1 MGRKG
6 ASRISVVSANPDAL
20 AGVDSDRVAAFQAAS
35 GKAMMKLR
43 QATQANKVSWTVV
56 AAAGQDW
63 AQKCSLMLPRRST
76 RQAMG
81 SNFQNDAYL
90 RRRSCCCLEKHD
102 ETLQVKAEELNKEQ
116 FSALHYTA
124 PGTDLIIGL
133 PKITCGKVLAATT
146 PAMKIHGEHAD
157 RRSLYCPR

>member
-63 AQKCSLMLPRRST
+63 AQVFPCFPRRST
-76 RQAMG
+76 RQIWDQI
-81 SNFQNDAYL
+81 FKTTYL

-124 PGTDLIIGL
+124 PGLI
-133 PKITCGKVLAATT
+133 
-146 PAMKIHGEHAD
+146 
-157 RRSLYCPR
+157 